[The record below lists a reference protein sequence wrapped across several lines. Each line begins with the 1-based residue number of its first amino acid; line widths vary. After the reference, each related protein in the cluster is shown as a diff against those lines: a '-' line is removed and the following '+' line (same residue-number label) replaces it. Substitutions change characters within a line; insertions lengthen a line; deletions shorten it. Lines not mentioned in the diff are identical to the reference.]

1 MIVCVCV
8 RLRNLAVGGAYR
20 PAPPHP
26 SFLFLIL
33 FQGGKSFGNWVVHG
47 FKTSTVHTHM
57 HTQRGSFLSGKNR
70 VGRGWAGESRSMGL
84 DNDST
89 QNILVLL
96 CTEGRAVLME
106 PKADG

>member
-1 MIVCVCV
+1 MVIGSSMDLKLVLSTHTCTHREEVFSQV
-8 RLRNLAVGGAYR
+8 KTGVGG
-20 PAPPHP
+20 
-26 SFLFLIL
+26 
-33 FQGGKSFGNWVVHG
+33 
-47 FKTSTVHTHM
+47 
-57 HTQRGSFLSGKNR
+57 
-70 VGRGWAGESRSMGL
+70 GWAGESRLMGL

>member
-1 MIVCVCV
+1 MVI
-8 RLRNLAVGGAYR
+8 G
-20 PAPPHP
+20 
-26 SFLFLIL
+26 ST
-33 FQGGKSFGNWVVHG
+33 KG
-47 FKTSTVHTHM
+47 FKLVLVSIHTCT
-57 HTQRGSFLSGKNR
+57 HTRTQEVSSQVKTGVGVR
-70 VGRGWAGESRSMGL
+70 VQGESCLLGP